1 MIRALLRVA
10 AERAL
15 GGGLVQRRLESERS
29 GQILVLAFHN
39 IVPDDAPATGDGSL
53 HLRESRFVELLD
65 RLLEIAQAVEL
76 PAGPPPA
83 DQGESPA
90 LRFAVT
96 FDDAYRGA
104 LTLGLPA
111 LVRLGI
117 PATVFVPTAMM
128 DDRDF
133 WWDALAGEAGVLDD
147 DLRRVFLDECAG
159 EDAAVRARA
168 RDLGL
173 RIRVMPALWRSATV
187 AELRA
192 AGTLP
197 GVSFA
202 AHTARHVALDR
213 LPVSDL
219 ERELRE
225 PLAWL
230 ADQDL
235 PRRPAL
241 AYPYGRWSPAV
252 RSAALAAG
260 YESCWRVEGGWLA
273 AGASP
278 GALPRLNVPAG
289 ASPRNMLLRAAG
301 WIRT

>member
-15 GGGLVQRRLESERS
+15 GGGLVERRLGSGRT

-39 IVPDDAPATGDGSL
+39 IVPDDAPVAGDGSL
-53 HLRESRFVELLD
+53 HLRHGRFVELLE
-65 RLLEIAQAVEL
+65 RLLGIARAVEL

-83 DQGESPA
+83 EPGEWPA
-90 LRFAVT
+90 PRFAVT

-117 PATVFVPTAMM
+117 PATVFVPTGLM

-133 WWDALAGEAGVLDD
+133 WWDALAGEAGLAE

-159 EDAAVRARA
+159 EDGAVRARA
-168 RDLGL
+168 RELGL
-173 RIRVMPALWRSATV
+173 RARAMPPLWRSATV

-192 AGTLP
+192 AGALP
-197 GVSFA
+197 GISFA

-213 LPVSDL
+213 LPAPDL

-235 PRRPAL
+235 PRRPSL

-252 RSAALAAG
+252 GSAAMAAG
-260 YESCWRVEGGWLA
+260 YDTCWRVEGAWLA
-273 AGASP
+273 PGASP

-289 ASPRNMLLRAAG
+289 ASPRNVLLRAAG